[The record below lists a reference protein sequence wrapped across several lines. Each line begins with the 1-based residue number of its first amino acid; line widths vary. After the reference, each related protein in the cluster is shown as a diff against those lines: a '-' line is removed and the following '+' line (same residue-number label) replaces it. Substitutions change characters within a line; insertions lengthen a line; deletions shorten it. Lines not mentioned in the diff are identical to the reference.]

1 MIIDSIRNW
10 KRYAG
15 ILPNYERAMEFALS
29 IQDAPAG
36 RYDCH
41 DLPEGAVYAMIQEGE
56 TQSPEDG
63 LIEAHR
69 KYADVQMMLDGSE
82 AVYYCDIE
90 GLAEAVP
97 YRDDAVLY
105 ENAGQP
111 IHICKGMFYIALP
124 QDGHMP
130 CRNVNDRQI
139 HFRKI
144 VLKIRL

>member
-1 MIIDSIRNW
+1 MIVDSIRNW
-10 KRYAG
+10 KSYTG

-36 RYDCH
+36 RYDCD

-56 TQSPEDG
+56 TQPPEDG
-63 LIEAHR
+63 LLEAHR
-69 KYADVQMMLDGSE
+69 KYADVQMMLDGGE
-82 AVYYCDIE
+82 AVYYSDIE

-97 YRDDAVLY
+97 YKDDAAFY
-105 ENAGQP
+105 KNACQP
-111 IHICKGMFYIALP
+111 IHISKGMFYVALP

-130 CRNVNDRQI
+130 CRNMNDQQVR
-139 HFRKI
+139 FRKI

>member
-10 KRYAG
+10 RRYAG
-15 ILPNYERAMEFALS
+15 LLPNYERAMEFALS
-29 IQDAPAG
+29 LPDAPAG
-36 RYDCH
+36 RYECGDMP
-41 DLPEGAVYAMIQEGE
+41 DGTVYAMIQEGE
-56 TQSPEDG
+56 TQPLEDG

-69 KYADVQMMLDGSE
+69 KYADVQIMLDGGE

-90 GLAEAVP
+90 GLSETVP
-97 YRDDAVLY
+97 YKDDAALY

-111 IHICKGMFYIALP
+111 IQISKGMFYVALP

-130 CRNVNDRQI
+130 CRHVNGQQGRY
-139 HFRKI
+139 RKI